1 MKKIFFIVIILV
13 LINYNVSYTENY
25 NELEKQE
32 KEFKIGN
39 FIKETKKY
47 IPDYLEDIDLNNEFN
62 NIVKGKINNKKW
74 LQKIVKLFGINISE
88 NIKTIVK
95 ILSIILIHS
104 ILKALTEDLGKSEV
118 TKIVYYVQY
127 LLIVTLITENF
138 ISSIKLINETIINLL
153 GFTKTLIPLLITLM
167 IFTGNITT
175 STILEPIILFL
186 VEFISN
192 IIKNILI
199 PLSSAIIVL
208 IIISK
213 ITEKVQI
220 NKLTKFMKSSVVWI
234 LGVTMTVFIGIISL
248 EGNLSA
254 SIDGITAKTTKAA
267 VSNLIPIVRKN
278 NRRWC

>member
-13 LINYNVSYTENY
+13 LINYNVSYAENY

>member
-1 MKKIFFIVIILV
+1 MKKIFFILIILV